1 MCCINGGI
9 EKSRLLNKSQRGIQK
24 NRGLGVYPAVN
35 KKEEAVF
42 RLRIT
47 ADTRKA
53 ARSKVLSAGELKLVG
68 SQSTKRARVGG
79 VCVRCISHPRGISV
93 TDGFFIPSTKHIR
106 IRQAI

>member
-9 EKSRLLNKSQRGIQK
+9 EKSCLLNKSQRGIQK

-47 ADTRKA
+47 DTRKA
-53 ARSKVLSAGELKLVG
+53 VRSKVLSAGELKLVG

-79 VCVRCISHPRGISV
+79 VCAQCISHLRGISV

-106 IRQAI
+106 IRQTI

>member
-1 MCCINGGI
+1 MCCINGDI

-47 ADTRKA
+47 DTRKA
-53 ARSKVLSAGELKLVG
+53 VRRKVLSAGELKLVG

-79 VCVRCISHPRGISV
+79 VCVQCISHLRGISV

-106 IRQAI
+106 IRQTI

>member
-1 MCCINGGI
+1 M
-9 EKSRLLNKSQRGIQK
+9 
-24 NRGLGVYPAVN
+24 YPAVN

-68 SQSTKRARVGG
+68 SRSTKRARVGG
-79 VCVRCISHPRGISV
+79 YVSDVSLTISGASL
-93 TDGFFIPSTKHIR
+93 
-106 IRQAI
+106 

>member
-1 MCCINGGI
+1 MCCINAGI
-9 EKSRLLNKSQRGIQK
+9 EKSCLLNKSQRGIQK

-42 RLRIT
+42 RLRII

-68 SQSTKRARVGG
+68 SRSTKRARVAGG
-79 VCVRCISHPRGISV
+79 MCPMYLSPSQGHLYDRQISSLQLNV
-93 TDGFFIPSTKHIR
+93 
-106 IRQAI
+106 